1 MTAVGRNQESSDAE
15 RGSLRCYLRE
25 IASSRSLSAEEEAA
39 LARRIRKGDVG
50 ASQKLVAAN
59 LKFVVRIAREYQ
71 SQWVSLED
79 LIGAGNV
86 GLITAANRFDGTRGI
101 KFISYAVWWI
111 RQSIRRY
118 LNEQSRMIRLPANR
132 MALLKRIG
140 RYVEGQ
146 QQTSSHSPDEEEIA
160 VELGESVAIV
170 KDTLIRYSQGIS
182 SLDAACGEE
191 DALCLMEMI
200 PDETG
205 EPTDALL
212 MRNALRE
219 HIEAALDSL
228 GGREREIVRLHFG
241 LGGTRGMSLAQ
252 IGARFGLSRERVR
265 QIKEKA
271 LLNLRRCE
279 QTHKL
284 LPFAEET

>member
-50 ASQKLVAAN
+50 ARQKLVAAN

-71 SQWVSLED
+71 NQWVSLED

-86 GLITAANRFDGTRGI
+86 GLITAANRFDGARGI
-101 KFISYAVWWI
+101 KLISYAVWWI

-118 LNEQSRMIRLPANR
+118 LSEQSRMIRLPANR

-140 RYVEGQ
+140 RYVENQ
-146 QQTSSHSPDEEEIA
+146 QQTSVHHPDEEEIA
-160 VELGESVAIV
+160 VELGESVAMV
-170 KDTLIRYSQGIS
+170 KDTLIRYSHGIS

-205 EPTDALL
+205 EPPDALL

-219 HIEAALDSL
+219 HIEAALDGL
-228 GGREREIVRLHFG
+228 GEREREVVRLHFG

-252 IGARFGLSRERVR
+252 IGARYGLSRERVR
-265 QIKEKA
+265 QIREKA
-271 LLNLRRCE
+271 LLKLRRCE
-279 QTHKL
+279 QTDKL
-284 LPFAEET
+284 VPYAEET